1 MIYQFF
7 ALVFIIG
14 IVYAIAYRR
23 GKNSK
28 EREEEPTFNKTKLE
42 NDNPEYRQ
50 FYRLFDQMMTD
61 DDFFSDD
68 IAEPSKTDTNREKS
82 N

>member
-7 ALVFIIG
+7 ALVLIIG

-23 GKNSK
+23 GKNYVMK
-28 EREEEPTFNKTKLE
+28 EEPSLTKKE
-42 NDNPEYRQ
+42 NQEYLK
-50 FYRLFDQMMTD
+50 FKLFDQMMTD

-68 IAEPSKTDTNREKS
+68 IAESSKDNTNNE